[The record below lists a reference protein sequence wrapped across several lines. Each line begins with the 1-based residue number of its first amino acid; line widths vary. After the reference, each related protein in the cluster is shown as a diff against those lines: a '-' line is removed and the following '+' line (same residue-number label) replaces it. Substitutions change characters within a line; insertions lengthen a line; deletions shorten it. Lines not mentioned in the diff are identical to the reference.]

1 VRSRRRRGEE
11 DLSAVPVDELIFG
24 VVDTPAT
31 SEDVKWDNLAEDARF
46 TSLNAVQST
55 AERWG
60 ATILV
65 ITGLLTALTVV
76 RGPDDLNA
84 LRDTMS
90 KVEVGVL
97 SAASLLVALASVVL
111 AASAAQGHAV
121 KVQPTGERYRKATLL
136 STQSANRK
144 LTWSR
149 YLALVIIPL
158 YLAALGLMAYSPQKS
173 DAGPVISIT
182 DSDGVMHCGLV
193 KIRNHVFFVV
203 NDHGVVNRIPAARV
217 SSVIAVAECK

>member
-1 VRSRRRRGEE
+1 VRPFRRRSEV
-11 DLSAVPVDELIFG
+11 DLSVVPVDDLIFDP
-24 VVDTPAT
+24 VDIPAT
-31 SEDVKWDNLAEDARF
+31 SEDVKWDTLAEEARF
-46 TSLNAVQST
+46 TSLGAVQST

-84 LRDTMS
+84 LRDTSS
-90 KVEVGVL
+90 KIIVGVL
-97 SAASLLVALASVVL
+97 SALSLLVALASVVL

-158 YLAALGLMAYSPQKS
+158 YLAAVGLMAYSPQKS
-173 DAGPVISIT
+173 DEGPAVTIT
-182 DSDGVMHCGLV
+182 DSDGVAHCGQV
-193 KIRNHVFFVV
+193 KIKDQTFIIV
-203 NDHGVVNRIPAARV
+203 NDHGVVNRVPASRV
-217 SSVIAVAECK
+217 VSVVPVAECK